1 MKDITT
7 RQDIELL
14 VNTFYDNMQNNKELD
29 VLFNDVAKINWETHL
44 PKMYDFWE
52 SILLHNP
59 LYKGNPMR
67 VHIQLDQMQKL
78 KKEDFE
84 MWMEIFHATVDSL
97 FEGAVAEQSKTRAM
111 SIATSIQLNTVYKK

>member
-1 MKDITT
+1 MKDIST
-7 RQDIELL
+7 RDDIILL
-14 VNTFYDNMQNNKELD
+14 VNTFYDNLQKNEALD
-29 VLFNDVAKINWETHL
+29 TLFNKVAKIKWESHL

-59 LYKGNPMR
+59 VYRGNPMR
-67 VHIQLDQMQKL
+67 VHMQLDQMQKL

-97 FEGAVAEQSKTRAM
+97 FEGNVAEQAKTRAL
-111 SIATSIQLNTVYKK
+111 SVATSIQLNTVYKN